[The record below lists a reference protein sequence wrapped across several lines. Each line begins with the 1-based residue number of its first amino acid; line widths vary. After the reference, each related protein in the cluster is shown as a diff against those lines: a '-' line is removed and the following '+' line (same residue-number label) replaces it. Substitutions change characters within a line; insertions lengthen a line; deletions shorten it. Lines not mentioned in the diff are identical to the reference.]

1 LCLLVLLRGLLS
13 AVAHAP
19 GTAGRRI
26 TALSQPRAHSCR
38 VVMAV
43 LTIVWRCGHRLLLTC
58 AKLIRLLLLRLVQRC
73 LLRLG
78 LTFCNVRVVSRSGVR
93 RRDAS
98 SRLLRHVRV
107 G

>member
-1 LCLLVLLRGLLS
+1 LCLLILLRGLLS

-26 TALSQPRAHSCR
+26 TALPRPRAHRRR

-43 LTIVWRCGHRLLLTC
+43 LTVVWRCAHRRLLTC
-58 AKLIRLLLLRLVQRC
+58 AKLIRLLLLRLVKRC

-78 LTFCNVRVVSRSGVR
+78 LSFRNVRVMSRSGVSR
-93 RRDAS
+93 RNAS
-98 SRLLRHVRV
+98 TRLLRHVGV